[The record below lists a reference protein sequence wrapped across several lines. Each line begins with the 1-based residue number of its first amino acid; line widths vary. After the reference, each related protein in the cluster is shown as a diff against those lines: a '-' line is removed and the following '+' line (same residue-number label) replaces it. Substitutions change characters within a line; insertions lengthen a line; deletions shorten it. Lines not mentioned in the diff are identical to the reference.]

1 MAPHRLVLGIIR
13 FLRRIKNRVFHP
25 ERAPRD
31 QSTAYHEAGH
41 AVAAVALGVGVD
53 RVSVVGDNDTL
64 GLIVLAQK
72 WPHLRPGFDP
82 HDPKDRRV
90 AENWILLSL
99 AGAFAEAYHI
109 DRDPDFRSP
118 GAILDLHHAKAL
130 ADRLCAHLGE
140 REGFFE
146 EMKRRT
152 RQFVREPLRWRQIS
166 AVARLLT
173 QLGGLNRAQLVQ
185 IMDEIAAAG
194 DLRGT
199 N

>member
-13 FLRRIKNRVFHP
+13 FIRRIRNQKFHP
-25 ERAPRD
+25 ERVPPG

-41 AVAAVALGVGVD
+41 AVAAVAFGIGVD

-90 AENWILLSL
+90 AENWILLAL
-99 AGAFAEAYHI
+99 AGAFAEAYQL
-109 DRDPDFRSP
+109 DRDPDFSSP
-118 GAILDLHHAKAL
+118 GAILDVQHAKAL
-130 ADRLCAHLGE
+130 AARLCAQPGQ

-146 EMKRRT
+146 EMLRRT
-152 RQFVREPLRWRQIS
+152 RQFVRESLRWRQIS
-166 AVARLLT
+166 AVAMRLVRF
-173 QLGGLNRAQLVQ
+173 GELNRAQLEQ
-185 IMDEIAAAG
+185 IMDEIATG
-194 DLRGT
+194 DLGGT